1 MHYLEVYTDISLK
14 VTMLLTVLIYSAG
27 LVRFLKPFAVRK
39 NAVYLSAV
47 SYAVILLILLFY
59 PEDFHNLI
67 SYAAA
72 TSGAFLIFTV
82 RERRNYVEKL
92 FLAFSFFSV
101 RWFTGAV
108 NTIIWLKFFN
118 YTYGTVIGNFAE
130 NEKAM
135 LAVNIVYDLIESSI
149 MLTVMFCM
157 IKVFQKVYAGYSGK
171 MSFKECFLLILP
183 SVSGV
188 FTYCILLYFKSID
201 ASTLNV
207 NPYGLFSLLYY
218 ILSYAVMIV
227 VIWFYGQ
234 IKKVQ
239 QMEKERAMLAVQTDN
254 ISDYI
259 SGAENLYRDIRAIR
273 HDMRNHLTVLENLY
287 EKGEKEVFE
296 NYLEDAKER
305 INVRNEVITGNP
317 VTDVILNEKRSEAE
331 RKGIRCEFDFHYPSA
346 FTGKAID
353 MSIIL
358 NNALNNAIEAA
369 GKCPEKERLITVSS
383 MQKKKAFIITVINSC
398 TGIEIINGEIPATTK
413 YDSDNHGFGL
423 LNIKNT
429 AEKYSGGIDIDCSE
443 GKFSL
448 TVILMLN

>member
-27 LVRFLKPFAVRK
+27 LARFLKPFAVKK
-39 NAVYLSAV
+39 NTVYLSAV
-47 SYAVILLILLFY
+47 SYAVIMLISLFI

-72 TSGAFLIFTV
+72 TSGAFLIFTI
-82 RERRNYVEKL
+82 RERRNYGEKL

-108 NTIIWLKFFN
+108 NTIIWLNFFN
-118 YTYGTVIGNFAE
+118 RTYAAVLGRFAE
-130 NEKAM
+130 NETAM
-135 LAVNIVYDLIESSI
+135 LAVNIVYDVIESSI
-149 MLTVMFCM
+149 MLIVMFCM
-157 IKVFQKVYAGYSGK
+157 IRVFHRVYAGYKGK
-171 MSFKECFLLILP
+171 MSFKECFILILP

-201 ASTLNV
+201 VSTLNV

-239 QMEKERAMLAVQTDN
+239 QMEKERAMLAVQTNN
-254 ISDYI
+254 IGDYI
-259 SGAENLYRDIRAIR
+259 SGAENLYHDIRAIR
-273 HDMRNHLTVLENLY
+273 HDMRNHLAVLENLY
-287 EKGEKEVFE
+287 EKGERKAFE

-305 INVRNEVITGNP
+305 ISVGNELVTGNP
-317 VTDVILNEKRSEAE
+317 VTDVIINEKRSEAE
-331 RKGIRCEFDFHYPSA
+331 RKGIRCEFNFHYPSA

-369 GKCPEKERLITVSS
+369 EKCPENERFITISS
-383 MQKKKAFIITVINSC
+383 VQKKKAFIITVTNSC
-398 TGIEIINGEIPATTK
+398 TPTEIINGEIPATTK
-413 YDSDNHGFGL
+413 SDSSNHGFGL
-423 LNIKNT
+423 LNIKNN
-429 AEKYSGGIDIDCSE
+429 AEKYSGGIDIECSE
-443 GKFSL
+443 GKFLL
-448 TVILMLN
+448 TVMLMLN